1 MSVQPDGVLEQ
12 MRRIL
17 KEESSLLADLE
28 VLLGKEAGVLQGNDV
43 KAIEQIGANRHDCVA
58 ALMRLEAERSSACK
72 MLSFGQGPAAF
83 EKLMRWCD
91 RSGALRRQWQANL
104 VAARRCQNINDR
116 NGAVVKVKLGRVQK
130 LLATVRGSETPPV
143 YGRRGARYGAVA
155 VRDLGQA

>member
-12 MRRIL
+12 MKRIL
-17 KEESSLLADLE
+17 NEESSLLANLE
-28 VLLGKEAGVLQGNDV
+28 VLLGKEAGVLQGNDL
-43 KAIEQIGANRHDCVA
+43 KAIELIGANRHDCVA
-58 ALMRLEAERSSACK
+58 ALMRLETERTSACK
-72 MLSFGQGPAAF
+72 MLSFGEGPAAF
-83 EKLMRWCD
+83 EKLMTWCD
-91 RSGALRRQWQANL
+91 RGGALRRQWQANL

-143 YGRRGARYGAVA
+143 YGRQGARYGAVA